1 MPELDQVQALATP
14 PARHDRP
21 VLEGKL
27 KIQRADRWAI
37 IDGSQQ
43 LLGPLKGAD
52 SLPDGEVIGVA
63 IGQNGTPFVIY
74 PSSGGGGM
82 GNVDG
87 GFPDSIYGGTGVVDG
102 GHLGAP

>member
-1 MPELDQVQALATP
+1 M
-14 PARHDRP
+14 
-21 VLEGKL
+21 
-27 KIQRADRWAI
+27 
-37 IDGSQQ
+37 
-43 LLGPLKGAD
+43 
-52 SLPDGEVIGVA
+52 IGVA

>member
-1 MPELDQVQALATP
+1 M
-14 PARHDRP
+14 
-21 VLEGKL
+21 
-27 KIQRADRWAI
+27 
-37 IDGSQQ
+37 
-43 LLGPLKGAD
+43 
-52 SLPDGEVIGVA
+52 IGVA

-74 PSSGGGGM
+74 PSSGGGM